1 MEWLVREEVA
11 LLLATLA
18 ACGLLIL
25 GTLELIWP
33 TRPRRAGRPR
43 PAPPRAGGPPSRSQ
57 APPEEDRAS
66 VALRV
71 SRALLERALEDPD
84 PASDRRVRTIWR
96 AIACLGRGLEA
107 APGDARLREC
117 LAAAHAA
124 LVMRDE
130 RGAFREL
137 AAAAPWWTTVFAH
150 TAPAP
155 DPKAV

>member
-1 MEWLVREEVA
+1 VEWLVREEVA

-25 GTLELIWP
+25 GTLELVWP
-33 TRPRRAGRPR
+33 TRPPRAGRIR
-43 PAPPRAGGPPSRSQ
+43 PAPPRVDGPPGRSM
-57 APPEEDRAS
+57 APPEEDRAA

-71 SRALLERALEDPD
+71 GRALLERALEDPD
-84 PASDRRVRTIWR
+84 PASDRRTRMIWC
-96 AIACLGRGLEA
+96 AIGCLGRGLEA

-124 LVMRDE
+124 LAMSDE
-130 RGAFREL
+130 RGTFRGL

-155 DPKAV
+155 DPKSV

>member
-1 MEWLVREEVA
+1 MREEVA

-33 TRPRRAGRPR
+33 TRPRRAARAR
-43 PAPPRAGGPPSRSQ
+43 PAPPRAGGPPSRPEV
-57 APPEEDRAS
+57 PPEEDRAA

-71 SRALLERALEDPD
+71 GRALLGRALEDPD
-84 PASDRRVRTIWR
+84 PASDRRIRMIWR
-96 AIACLGRGLEA
+96 AIGCLGRGLEA

-117 LAAAHAA
+117 LAAAHTA
-124 LVMRDE
+124 LAMSDE
-130 RGAFREL
+130 RVAFRGL
-137 AAAAPWWTTVFAH
+137 AATAPWWTTVFAH